1 MFPLTEALYVDSDTI
16 IRGNEN
22 FVPRVKNAS
31 SYKYWTYL
39 RFFFFITSCSLIQNQ
54 YNYKY
59 VICSQGKPKNFS
71 LIRC

>member
-22 FVPRVKNAS
+22 FVPRVKSAS

-39 RFFFFITSCSLIQNQ
+39 RFFFITSCSLIQNQ